1 MECEKCIFYTKPL
14 IGGAKCGKISN
25 HPKSKSM
32 PLSIAKKI
40 CKGYFFEHKDSDLYS
55 TKDASLSA
63 EKNPHDI
70 INETLCG
77 QERSQVSDEIF

>member
-1 MECEKCIFYTKPL
+1 MECEKCIFYNRPL
-14 IGGAKCGKISN
+14 IGGAKCTKIGN

-32 PLSIAKKI
+32 PLNVAQKI
-40 CKGYFFEHKDSDLYS
+40 CKGYFFEYGDLYP